1 MVSFKDVQGDKPVQS
16 SHRQARAEP
25 VKVGVIGTGRF
36 GENHVRAYA
45 ESPLCELV
53 AVADVDRRRAEI
65 VAARY
70 GVAHVYDSFQELLA
84 NPEIAAVSIATPA
97 HQHAEPALAAAHAG
111 KHILIEKPIAMTLAD
126 GVAMV
131 EAAHAN
137 HVKLMVGHTFRFEIN
152 FAGIYEALREGTI
165 GRPIGITARLNN
177 PITEARY
184 VGKLV
189 SPILHNLIHLIDLAL
204 WYVGE
209 LPQHVYCVAARGK
222 VDRELQVPDG
232 CLLSLEFEN
241 GAVALLE
248 TFWCLPEQSGSWSTP
263 RGWTPTLSDLQIQVI
278 CTEGAL
284 YGGGAL
290 PSLRAIDREGWKFPQ
305 LTLRPTITGELG
317 GAFREEIKSFL
328 TCCTGKGLVAVDGHA
343 GLRALQ
349 VALAAETSLKLKM
362 PIEV

>member
-1 MVSFKDVQGDKPVQS
+1 MQS
-16 SHRQARAEP
+16 SHRQARAKP
-25 VKVGVIGTGRF
+25 VQVGVIGTGRF

-65 VAARY
+65 VAERY
-70 GVAHVYDSFQELLA
+70 GVGLVYDTFQELLA

-111 KHILIEKPIAMTLAD
+111 KHILIEKPIALTLAD
-126 GVAMV
+126 AVAMV
-131 EAAHAN
+131 EAADAN
-137 HVKLMVGHTFRFEIN
+137 DVRLMVGHTFRFEIN

-204 WYVGE
+204 WYVGT
-209 LPQHVYCVAARGK
+209 LPERVFCIAARGK
-222 VDRELQVPDG
+222 VNQELQVPDG
-232 CLLSLEFEN
+232 CLLTLEFEN
-241 GAVALLE
+241 GAVAMLE
-248 TFWCLPEQSGSWSTP
+248 SFWCLPEQSGSWSTP
-263 RGWTPTLSDLQIQVI
+263 RRWTPTLSDLQMQVI
-278 CTEGAL
+278 CTDGAL
-284 YGGGAL
+284 YAGGTL
-290 PSLRAIDREGWKFPQ
+290 PSLRAIDPEGWKFPQ

-317 GAFREEIKSFL
+317 GAFRDEIKSFL
-328 TCCTGKGLVAVDGHA
+328 TCCTGTAFPAVDGHA
-343 GLRALQ
+343 GLQALQ
-349 VALAAETSLKLKM
+349 VALAAETSLNLKK
-362 PIEV
+362 PVELQKEQRG